1 MEVSPVV
8 FFNGSLWFRGIV
20 PEEGTITDDGM
31 LKAVSASRSIEGFGY
46 SLTDRG
52 VLNLARCYSAG
63 ESGINLNK
71 YFERQYKAGMLS
83 GADFGSHPL
92 IAGFPEEVLGMS
104 EAKYRFIQILHYC
117 STYGL
122 KEAGY
127 QGVPQGWL
135 PQTGEEGDY
144 SKQQEKYY
152 DHMTVIDILTD
163 KEAYNQAVKLMSSAR
178 RLNSSEIES
187 VVEVLLYCIKAHP
200 GYYHKE
206 DFKPSF
212 KEDGAVII
220 KMAMEKNLSSLELEA
235 FLWVFTTNPTDALK
249 ILDLR
254 RSVYREGG
262 TNDLFALQNRFH
274 ADNTQIAKMP
284 TRYKKAFVRVLDLY
298 GEEPLMTALADAS
311 KELRYSIRRISY
323 KRFTVYPERVQKI
336 ESIMHREV
344 RGFNSQ
350 LQRVFRGL
358 ESGTTTM
365 EGAKRVLSLRP
376 GVVMRELRH
385 LVRVTSVV
393 SLVSKGVN
401 TVVVCNEAK
410 FKELEQL
417 VRELSVGMSPMNLVR
432 ICTKFSMQGDVNV
445 TSVMTGEHVSY
456 AKVNPLQLQE
466 ENRVVLRLIRVAL
479 QANLAANKDERI
491 AGKKVYLNKN
501 DVSLESSLVLLNDVG
516 ENAGSVYPAGIALE
530 MPANINLLRF
540 FLFWQDTEKQVDL
553 DLHAYL
559 LKEGGAKEHIGWNS
573 RYREGSAVYTSGDVT
588 TSFNPAEEYIDVD
601 FGKAKEKGIKGINIA
616 LQDYTHEEDG
626 FAGVQKALFG
636 VEALEE
642 GTRKERLYD
651 PKNVVFQEDLNS
663 KGTDLQYAYVNI
675 DNKALR
681 FMRGVSCAGEYA
693 YSLKDY
699 LDDIIEAWGVNL
711 VDSVEQADVVVSLGK
726 VKDSEAIDMLK
737 ENFFLGK

>member
-8 FFNGSLWFRGIV
+8 FFDGSLWFQGIV
-20 PEEGTITDDGM
+20 PEEGSITDDGI

-46 SLTDRG
+46 SLSDKG
-52 VLNLARCYSAG
+52 VLNLARCYSTG
-63 ESGINLNK
+63 EQGMNLNK
-71 YFERQYKAGMLS
+71 YFEQQYKAGMLS

-92 IAGFPEEVLGMS
+92 IAGFPEEVLEMS
-104 EAKYRFIQILHYC
+104 EAKYHFIQILHYC

-127 QGVPQGWL
+127 PGVPRGWF
-135 PQTGEEGDY
+135 PQTGKEGDY
-144 SKQQEKYY
+144 SQEQEKYY
-152 DHMTVIDILTD
+152 NRMMVVDFLTD
-163 KEAYNQAVKLMSSAR
+163 KEAYGKVVKLMSSAR
-178 RLNSSEIES
+178 RLNSPEIRS
-187 VVEVLLYCIKAHP
+187 VVGVLRYCIRTHP
-200 GYYHKE
+200 GYYHKD

-220 KMAMEKNLSSLELEA
+220 KTAMEEHLTSSELES
-235 FLWVFTTNPTDALK
+235 FLRVLTTNPTDVLK
-249 ILDLR
+249 VLDLR
-254 RSVYREGG
+254 RSVYRVKG
-262 TNDLFALQNRFH
+262 TNDLFALQNRYRV
-274 ADNTQIAKMP
+274 DNTQIAKMP
-284 TRYKKAFVRVLDLY
+284 TRYKRAFVRVLDSF
-298 GEEPLMTALADAS
+298 GEESLMTALADAS

-323 KRFTVYPERVQKI
+323 KRFTAYPERVEKI
-336 ESIMHREV
+336 ESVMHREV

-350 LQRVFRGL
+350 LQRVFKGL
-358 ESGTTTM
+358 EAGTVTV
-365 EGAKRVLSLRP
+365 EEAKRVLSLRP

-393 SLVSKGVN
+393 SLVSKGTN

-417 VRELSVGMSPMNLVR
+417 VRELSVGMSPTNLVR
-432 ICTKFSMQGDVNV
+432 TCTKFSMQGDANV
-445 TSVMTGEHVSY
+445 TSAMTGEHVSY

-466 ENRVVLRLIRVAL
+466 ENKAVLRLIRVAL
-479 QANLAANKDERI
+479 QANLAANKDARI

-501 DVSLESSLVLLNDVG
+501 GISLESSLVLLNDVG
-516 ENAGSVYPAGIALE
+516 ENAGGVYPAGIALE

-601 FGKAKEKGIKGINIA
+601 FDKAKEKGIKGINIA

-663 KGTDLQYAYVNI
+663 KGTDLQYAYVDI
-675 DNKALR
+675 DNRALR

-726 VKDSEAIDMLK
+726 VKDSEAVDMLE